1 MSIGAGIF
9 RGHLI
14 TLRRFLLT
22 FWRDIR
28 AGNGLKRRGGGTLLR
43 RPVPLTAPRQRTH
56 DPARTTRPTGFSR
69 SSTPTSGCRCTSGFA
84 CCRC

>member
-9 RGHLI
+9 RGHLV

-28 AGNGLKRRGGGTLLR
+28 AGNGAETARRRHTAR
-43 RPVPLTAPRQRTH
+43 RPVPLTETRQ
-56 DPARTTRPTGFSR
+56 
-69 SSTPTSGCRCTSGFA
+69 
-84 CCRC
+84 